1 MLYAQIKLCYWS
13 NEPCTRL
20 CQTLSSLSPTNYVL
34 DDLLFCFTN
43 NGQVFFFLSFAF
55 FYAPA
60 LQILTDSHLCECP
73 GSAGAMATWRQS
85 AQSRVHGGGATSFI
99 IQLVLLLC
107 GHLQDAQGQGKI
119 LFHHISPSKRP
130 RTAKLVLQS

>member
-1 MLYAQIKLCYWS
+1 MLYAQIKLWYWS
-13 NEPCTRL
+13 NEPCTQV
-20 CQTLSSLSPTNYVL
+20 CQTLSSLSPTNYV
-34 DDLLFCFTN
+34 
-43 NGQVFFFLSFAF
+43 SF
-55 FYAPA
+55 
-60 LQILTDSHLCECP
+60 LTDSHLCECP